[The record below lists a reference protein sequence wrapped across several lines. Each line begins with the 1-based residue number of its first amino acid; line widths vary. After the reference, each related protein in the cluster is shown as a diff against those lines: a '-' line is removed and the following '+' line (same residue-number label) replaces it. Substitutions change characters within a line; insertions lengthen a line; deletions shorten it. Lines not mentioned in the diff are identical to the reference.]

1 MAERKKRFS
10 GLYWQQF
17 ALTAGMV
24 MLTLLL
30 LGVSFFALSYNYNFT
45 ERRDELQERASLIAQ
60 VSVDYLK
67 SGGQTE
73 DENLKR
79 FISLGSAMTNAEF
92 LVCNDSGYALLTADQ
107 RLGGKV
113 VAIPQEITQEVLT
126 GSGLYQGR
134 SSLGGAY
141 TSKQFVVGVP
151 VQDGDQTI
159 GMVLAVMNARSVMG
173 MWRSFIS
180 LFLMTSAIILLLV
193 FIVTSLTSMRQ
204 IQPIREMVQATRA
217 YAAGTF
223 DVRMQD
229 ADRGD
234 EIGELAAGFNNMA
247 DSLAETERQRRDF
260 IANIS
265 HELKTPMTSIAGY
278 TDGIL
283 DGTIPPEREKQYLQI
298 ISDESRRLSHM
309 VRRMLDVS
317 QLQAID
323 PLKSGSHF
331 DICESMRRVLI
342 SMEKKITD
350 RDLDVDAD
358 IPEEP
363 ILVLGDNDMITQV
376 IYNLLENATKFARS
390 GSTLY
395 LGVTTID
402 GKARVTVRNLGDTI
416 PAEELPLLFERF
428 HKSDKSR
435 SEDKD
440 GVGLG
445 LYIVKTILE
454 QHKEK
459 INVTS
464 ENGVTTFT
472 FSLAME

>member
-1 MAERKKRFS
+1 MTERKKRFS

-159 GMVLAVMNARSVMG
+159 GVVLAVDSKNDEANALAGLNHPDSVLHPDDFVCIKANWDPKDQNLKAIAAELSLG
-173 MWRSFIS
+173 ADSFVFADDNPAERAIVAAQLPGVATPVLDGAENYIKMLDHGGYFEVTALSKEDLKKTELYHQNAQRAKAQASFSDYGEYLDS
-180 LFLMTSAIILLLV
+180 LEMTATIKDFEPLYIQRIAQLTNKSNQFNLTTLRCSEDDIRAMAENPAWLCRCGKLV
-193 FIVTSLTSMRQ
+193 DKFGDNGIVTVT
-204 IQPIREMVQATRA
+204 
-217 YAAGTF
+217 AGE
-223 DVRMQD
+223 Q
-229 ADRGD
+229 
-234 EIGELAAGFNNMA
+234 EGETLH
-247 DSLAETERQRRDF
+247 L
-260 IANIS
+260 
-265 HELKTPMTSIAGY
+265 
-278 TDGIL
+278 
-283 DGTIPPEREKQYLQI
+283 
-298 ISDESRRLSHM
+298 RLWLMS
-309 VRRMLDVS
+309 
-317 QLQAID
+317 
-323 PLKSGSHF
+323 
-331 DICESMRRVLI
+331 CRVLKRG
-342 SMEKKITD
+342 ME
-350 RDLDVDAD
+350 DAMMD
-358 IPEEP
+358 IM
-363 ILVLGDNDMITQV
+363 VA
-376 IYNLLENATKFARS
+376 NAAAR
-390 GSTLY
+390 G
-395 LGVTTID
+395 
-402 GKARVTVRNLGDTI
+402 
-416 PAEELPLLFERF
+416 
-428 HKSDKSR
+428 
-435 SEDKD
+435 
-440 GVGLG
+440 
-445 LYIVKTILE
+445 VKTIRGYYYPTV
-454 QHKEK
+454 KNAMVRDFYASFGFEK
-459 INVTS
+459 VEETADGS
-464 ENGVTTFT
+464 TTWQ
-472 FSLAME
+472 LDVAAYQPKHPHMKIER